1 MAAEAIRVFLR
12 RDPFEP
18 FTIFMNDG
26 RKFEVKHRG
35 FVFLPPGW
43 DTTAIIAFPKEL
55 FDFVYVR
62 NITSIQSEGNIP
74 ALPDKRKRDEPGE

>member
-1 MAAEAIRVFLR
+1 MTAESIRLFLK

-26 RKFEVKHRG
+26 RQFQVKHRD

-43 DTTAIIAFPKEL
+43 ETTAIIAFPKGL
-55 FDFVYVR
+55 FDFIYVR
-62 NITSIQSEGNIP
+62 NITSIQSEGE
-74 ALPDKRKRDEPGE
+74 LPSMPNRKRDEPSE